1 MSGLITDSLPII
13 FVESLVAFFLAVEA
27 GYYLGSRTKEGKN
40 VATLEAAVLGLL
52 ALMIGFTFSMA
63 LNRFEARR
71 DALMTEANAIGTAA
85 LRARLLPA
93 PYGEESLKLLRD
105 YAHIRVEFGELE
117 QTSQEA
123 VQALRR
129 SRDIH
134 EALWRQA
141 QGAAAKDNALVP
153 TGLYIQA
160 LNEAFDSQ
168 QKRLTILANRV
179 PRIVFV
185 TLYSVALGALWLAG
199 FASAGDRWRWRLPT
213 YVPCLLVAGVIL
225 LIQDLDRPG
234 GFITVGQQPMID
246 AAEALDGYASLPHA
260 APAPAP
266 VSAPTVK
273 NGR

>member
-1 MSGLITDSLPII
+1 MSAFGNQSLAVI

-27 GYYLGSRTKEGKN
+27 GYYLGSRTDEGKN
-40 VATLEAAVLGLL
+40 VTTLEASVLGLL

-71 DALMTEANAIGTAA
+71 DALMSEANAIGTAA
-85 LRARLLPA
+85 LRARLLPP
-93 PYGEESLKLLRD
+93 PYGEESLKLFRD
-105 YAHIRVEFGELE
+105 YAHIRVDFGELE
-117 QTSQEA
+117 QTSQEV

-129 SRDIH
+129 SREIH

-168 QKRLTILANRV
+168 QKRLTIVANRV
-179 PRIVFV
+179 PRSVFV
-185 TLYSVALGALWLAG
+185 TLYVVAFGALWLAG
-199 FASAGDRWRWRLPT
+199 FASASDKRRWRLPT
-213 YVPCLLVAGVIL
+213 YIPCLLVAGVIL

-246 AAEALDGYASLPHA
+246 AAEALDGYASLPHV
-260 APAPAP
+260 APT
-266 VSAPTVK
+266 SAPTVK
-273 NGR
+273 SGR